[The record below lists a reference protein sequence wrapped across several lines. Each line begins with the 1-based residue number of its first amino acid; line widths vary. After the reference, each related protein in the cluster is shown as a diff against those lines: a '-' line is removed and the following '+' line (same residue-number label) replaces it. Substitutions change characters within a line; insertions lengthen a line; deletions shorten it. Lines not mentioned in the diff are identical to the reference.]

1 MATKSFEFK
10 IGADTSDFI
19 KNMNAADKAVD
30 KFDKQA
36 QKLEKGLKIQFD
48 DSRFLQSQKLMQ
60 QALEQT
66 EKNADACRKQL
77 KYLEESGQMDTKA
90 YEDIQNQLAQAENKA
105 VLLKQKLQELNS
117 LKFTTLGNN
126 IKKVGE
132 GLTTVANTMKAIS
145 VASAAVVASL
155 AKVAKETIKTGD
167 EIATLASK
175 YNISA
180 EEIQKLQYIAMQ
192 SDVEDTALYKGL
204 QKLNSAIAD
213 LSKGETSNA
222 TKALTELGLDA
233 NTSFEQL
240 IETLSNLTNET
251 DKVYYANEI
260 FGDKLGTEIIPLLN
274 QGSEAIAE
282 YSKEFEEV
290 GYLSNESVA
299 NLSRVD
305 NVLNK
310 VKETFKQL
318 ALSLG
323 ETLIPIVEKFANY
336 LSTTV
341 APRLQKLIDKFNSM
355 SESSKEMAAKIL
367 VLIPVI
373 TALTAGVGKLII
385 GIGNIITSLPK
396 IGAALSA
403 LEAHPIIAIIGVIAI
418 LLTILYTK
426 NEKFRESIDRLLGL
440 LNKAAL
446 PILNQLTDLI
456 GAIFNMLG
464 PIIEMMGN
472 DLAKVIQF
480 VCTLL
485 EPLVE
490 LLTWIMEA
498 QQKIQ
503 DGMLAIVGKGWLWGT
518 DDEDSSSSS
527 APKYIAPTYNPD
539 DYKTITYTTPTTDTS
554 NTYNE
559 DNSTTI
565 NNITIEANEYASAEE
580 VARVLSLKLQSRR

>member
-213 LSKGETSNA
+213 LSKGETSKA
-222 TKALTELGLDA
+222 TEALTELGLDA

-282 YSKEFEEV
+282 YTKEFEEV

-355 SESSKEMAAKIL
+355 SESSKEMTAKIL

-385 GIGNIITSLPK
+385 GVGNIITSLPK

-446 PILNQLTDLI
+446 PIVNQLSNLLTD
-456 GAIFNMLG
+456 IFNILG
-464 PIIEMMGN
+464 PIIEIMGN
-472 DLAKVIQF
+472 DLAKAVQF
-480 VCTLL
+480 VCALL

-498 QQKIQ
+498 QQAIS
-503 DGMLAIVGKGWLWGT
+503 DGLLAIVGKGWLWGT
-518 DDEDSSSSS
+518 DEEESYSS
-527 APKYIAPTYNPD
+527 APTYTAPTFNPD
-539 DYKTITYTTPTTDTS
+539 DYKTITYTTPTTESTS
-554 NTYNE
+554 NYNE